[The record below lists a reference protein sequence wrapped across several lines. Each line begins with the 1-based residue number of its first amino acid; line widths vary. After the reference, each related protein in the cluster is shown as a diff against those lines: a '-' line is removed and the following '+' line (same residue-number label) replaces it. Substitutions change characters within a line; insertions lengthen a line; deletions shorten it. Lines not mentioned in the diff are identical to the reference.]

1 MDTNNKKIR
10 ADEGV
15 LLSDANASL
24 YRKLVG
30 KHMYLTITRPV
41 LSFVVQHLSQFVS
54 TPKKPH
60 LKALFK
66 AIRYVKFIIG
76 QGLHF
81 SSTNFLQLTGYSL

>member
-1 MDTNNKKIR
+1 MKEADLFSAKPPSVPMDTNNKRIR

-30 KHMYLTITRPV
+30 KHMYLAITRPD

-54 TPKKPH
+54 TPKK
-60 LKALFK
+60 L
-66 AIRYVKFIIG
+66 I
-76 QGLHF
+76 
-81 SSTNFLQLTGYSL
+81 